1 MPDHIKRKILLFFLE
16 HSVPRIIE
24 ENRKKEAAK

>member
-1 MPDHIKRKILLFFLE
+1 MPDHIKRKILLFFME

-24 ENRKKEAAK
+24 EDRKRRRM